1 MNRIVL
7 VILALTTAHATRADD
22 GRALLDHFLNDVR
35 TLAARF
41 DQSLIDADGI
51 LVEES
56 SGSMEIQQQVID
68 FIRDEL
74 VDDPETEILADTS
87 LFRDQVLD
95 SLNLLALIGHLEK
108 SYAIKIAPSED

>member
-1 MNRIVL
+1 
-7 VILALTTAHATRADD
+7 
-22 GRALLDHFLNDVR
+22 
-35 TLAARF
+35 
-41 DQSLIDADGI
+41 
-51 LVEES
+51 
-56 SGSMEIQQQVID
+56 MEMQRQVID

-108 SYAIKIAPSED
+108 SYAIKIAPSEVSMDNLDTVANIIKFVENKRGQ